1 MMTDEEIL
9 RRLREL
15 RYMPSIADI
24 CRLGNLDRSMVYDAM
39 RTGHMSQ
46 DYRQRLERVLRIV
59 GNG

>member
-39 RTGHMSQ
+39 RTGSINY
-46 DYRQRLERVLRIV
+46 DERLERVLRIV